1 MPIVMLRR
9 QAIAMLLGAGA
20 RAVAGPRKNLDRIAG
35 AIPGAAL
42 LVDVRTRRLIA
53 VSGANLAGGLL
64 VPPGSTVKPF
74 TLQALLRAGKLG
86 AEEAFPCPA
95 NLAIGGRSFACSH
108 PPVATPITVPT
119 SLAYSCNCFVAHF
132 AERFAPGELA
142 AELVR
147 CGLASRTG
155 WFGEAEASGR
165 VARADGREAQQL
177 QAIGEGSVMVTAA
190 ELALAFRRLA
200 VSAAEPIRSGL
211 EGAVAFGTAQNAR
224 VEGVRVAGKTGS
236 VRAADG
242 AMIAWFAGFAP
253 SRAPTA
259 VVTVMLQGRSGGGDA
274 APVAGR
280 IFAAYL
286 AGRL

>member
-1 MPIVMLRR
+1 
-9 QAIAMLLGAGA
+9 MLLGGGA
-20 RAVAGPRKNLDRIAG
+20 RAVAGTRKNLDRIAG

-53 VSGANLAGGLL
+53 ASGAELAAGLL
-64 VPPGSTVKPF
+64 LPPGSTVKPF

-86 AEEAFPCPA
+86 AEETFPCPG
-95 NLAIGGRSFACSH
+95 NLAIGGRSFNCSH
-108 PPVATPITVPT
+108 PTVAAPIAVPT
-119 SLAYSCNCFVAHF
+119 ALAYSCNCFVAHF

-147 CGLASRTG
+147 CGLASRSG
-155 WFGEAEASGR
+155 WFGDNEAAGR

-177 QAIGEGSVMVTAA
+177 QAIGEGSLMVTAA
-190 ELALAFRRLA
+190 ALALAFRRLA

-211 EGAVAFGTAQNAR
+211 EGAVEFGTARNAR

-274 APVAGR
+274 APMAGR